1 MFICNWKEKK
11 CPRSMNDLP
20 KRNSGDLGL
29 FPVPEELSKT
39 AGSKTQAGLLQI
51 VTNVSIHLIHS
62 DTCKDI

>member
-1 MFICNWKEKK
+1 
-11 CPRSMNDLP
+11 MNDLP